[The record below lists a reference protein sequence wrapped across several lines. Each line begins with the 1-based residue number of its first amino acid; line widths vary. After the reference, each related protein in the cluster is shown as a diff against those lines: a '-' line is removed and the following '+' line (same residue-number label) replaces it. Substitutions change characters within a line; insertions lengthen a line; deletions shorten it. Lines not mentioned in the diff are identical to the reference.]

1 MVVKSSLAKMLTNSE
16 DLAGRPY
23 KTFAK
28 PIDTFFELSIV
39 TAPLSSKEQISG
51 AT

>member
-1 MVVKSSLAKMLTNSE
+1 MCGGPN
-16 DLAGRPY
+16 

-39 TAPLSSKEQISG
+39 SAPFSSKEQRRG
-51 AT
+51 AK